1 MTVNK
6 YNKKQNKQYQ
16 NKQYQDKLQLFNN
29 FTKIIERWSFCLKIM
44 SIYIKIY
51 VYI

>member
-1 MTVNK
+1 MKVNK

-29 FTKIIERWSFCLKIM
+29 FTKIIER
-44 SIYIKIY
+44 
-51 VYI
+51 

>member
-29 FTKIIERWSFCLKIM
+29 FTKIIER
-44 SIYIKIY
+44 
-51 VYI
+51 